1 MSDSSLQNIITN
13 YFNNIEKTSKP
24 NDSDKVYNEEPKPN
38 TDLSNVENFMNVVN
52 MLSKTKEHDTVEYTT
67 EAKETSTA
75 FIPKTTTSQ
84 MLSDYKNME
93 YINKIL
99 ENFIA
104 MQTMTT
110 TNRPITKQVD
120 YDLIAQKVK
129 EILEKTSNKHMQ
141 RLIPSAIKS
150 TTVVEENVTDQI
162 NEEIEVL
169 HNDSVQN
176 KDDIMKLTNSLK
188 LFGPVKDKNTSS
200 RDKYFKDKS
209 VSYQSKRQY
218 LEDGVSPITIIAN
231 SPNQNRRYNNITKQ
245 INTLSEDIIREISE
259 NVKARVLQDLKN
271 EITTTT
277 KKPTPTT
284 KQTTVKTKTTTV
296 IPGSQMFSYFYKN
309 LNLV

>member
-150 TTVVEENVTDQI
+150 TTVVEETVTDQI

-296 IPGSQMFSYFYKN
+296 IPGSQMFSYLYK
-309 LNLV
+309 

>member
-141 RLIPSAIKS
+141 KLIPSAIQS

-200 RDKYFKDKS
+200 RDKYFKDKN

-296 IPGSQMFSYFYKN
+296 IPGSKMFSYFYK
-309 LNLV
+309 

>member
-296 IPGSQMFSYFYKN
+296 IPGSQMFSYFYK
-309 LNLV
+309 

>member
-1 MSDSSLQNIITN
+1 MSDSSLQNIIN

-296 IPGSQMFSYFYKN
+296 IPGSQMFSYFYK
-309 LNLV
+309 